1 MARRILIAGC
11 GDLGCAVA
19 ERLLAS
25 RLQSPPD
32 QASATSVF
40 EIHGLRYSA
49 RPLPAGVQPIRAD
62 VTDASTLTVLNSLQ
76 PDILLYCVA
85 ASAQSDDNYR
95 AHYVDGLRNVLNAI
109 VHDSLQQVLF
119 VSSTR
124 VYGQQTAGQQATGQQ
139 TTGQQTDSLLDE
151 TTPAEPADFGGV
163 RLLEAERLLAA
174 LPCAATVLRLS
185 GIYGPGRTRM
195 LRLAADPA
203 LWPAQNSWTNRIHRD
218 DAAAFIVHLIHQVL
232 AQQPLADRYVVTDN
246 APVSQ
251 YEVLGW
257 IAGQLGVD
265 VAGQAVP
272 PVTGG
277 KRLSNRRM
285 RDTGFVL
292 QYPDYQHG
300 YASLLARGQS
310 I

>member
-25 RLQSPPD
+25 RLPSPPD

-49 RPLPAGVQPIRAD
+49 KPLPAGVQPIQAD
-62 VTDASTLTVLNSLQ
+62 VTDATTLTALNSLQ

-109 VHDSLQQVLF
+109 GPGALQQVLF

-124 VYGQQTAGQQATGQQ
+124 VYGQQ

-163 RLLEAERLLAA
+163 RLLQAERLLEG

-195 LRLAADPA
+195 LPLAADPA
-203 LWPAQNSWTNRIHRD
+203 LWPSQNSWTNRIHRD

-232 AQQPLADRYVVTDN
+232 AQQPVADRYVVTDC

-257 IAGQLGVD
+257 IAGQLGID
-265 VAGQAVP
+265 VAGQSVP

-277 KRLSNRRM
+277 KRLSNQRM

-292 QYPDYQHG
+292 QYPDYQRG
-300 YASLLARGQS
+300 YGRLLMDS
-310 I
+310 